1 MTMQDITT
9 PRASESQPPASPA
22 VVYYP
27 DEEADKDG
35 PRVVSP
41 RLQSLP
47 KKMKC
52 AREYAARL
60 ALLLHARKCSDSA
73 TCAVRHCAVA
83 KGVLSHCQEC
93 SRLKCHPSCRQA
105 KILLRHYRKCS
116 SRNAT
121 RPCLVC
127 AILEKEFYPKRHLN
141 LTN

>member
-83 KGVLSHCQEC
+83 KGVLSH
-93 SRLKCHPSCRQA
+93 
-105 KILLRHYRKCS
+105 
-116 SRNAT
+116 
-121 RPCLVC
+121 
-127 AILEKEFYPKRHLN
+127 
-141 LTN
+141 